1 MSASLTLW
9 LLTALVAV
17 VTSLASAILI
27 EKLGGHLAH
36 RRYVGRRLRGL
47 RTETPR
53 ANARTPLLRREAAAG
68 ARLPF
73 VTLRRDLANVLAQ
86 AGITL
91 KPLQLA
97 GLLLAGAALLSALVT
112 VWAGGSTG
120 TFLATFAGILLTAM
134 AVTVVLV
141 GLRRRNR
148 LTRIEAQLPQA
159 IDLLVPALRAGQPL
173 SVALRLAADES
184 EAPLA
189 DELDRLCHEISYG
202 RLLDAAL
209 QAFAERTGLR
219 DTAFLAAAIETGAR
233 TGGPLA
239 AILEGASETLR
250 SRAALRKKAQALASE
265 SQASALLM
273 SVLPALFVGTIL
285 LLKPDYYASRIDD
298 PVFLPAVLVMSGLYG
313 VGIAML
319 VRIARVDV

>member
-1 MSASLTLW
+1 MSAGPTVW
-9 LLTALVAV
+9 VLTAMVAV
-17 VTSLASAILI
+17 VAGLAS
-27 EKLGGHLAH
+27 GLAMEQL
-36 RRYVGRRLRGL
+36 GRRLARRLDRRRRLAGL
-47 RTETPR
+47 REGAPPPR
-53 ANARTPLLRREAAAG
+53 RQSLLLQHSRPSG
-68 ARLPF
+68 PSLPF
-73 VTLRRDLANVLAQ
+73 WALQRDLAATLAQ
-86 AGITL
+86 AGLAL

-97 GLLLAGAALLSALVT
+97 GILGPGIAVFSALVT
-112 VWAGGSTG
+112 LWTGWSPGGFLVTLTG
-120 TFLATFAGILLTAM
+120 TSLTVLAVAVIGI
-134 AVTVVLV
+134 

-148 LTRIEAQLPQA
+148 LARIEAQLPQA

-173 SVALRLAADES
+173 PVALRLAADES

-189 DELDRLCHEISYG
+189 DELDRLCHEITYG
-202 RLLDAAL
+202 RRLDAAL

-233 TGGPLA
+233 TGGPLV

-250 SRAALRKKAQALASE
+250 SRAALRKKAQSLASE

-285 LLKPDYYASRIDD
+285 LIKPDYYASRLDD
-298 PVFLPAVLVMSGLYG
+298 PIFLPTVLVMSALYG

-319 VRIARVDV
+319 VRIARIDV